1 LNGSK
6 KTMEYF
12 TAGPPSTTA
21 DFRVPLVLLAGMN
34 CTDDLWSGCGLEGS
48 ITPALDEPA
57 MDAQVEALLDILPVR
72 FALAGLSLGGIV
84 GMALCR
90 QAPERVVRL
99 CLMSTN
105 AKGPTQL
112 QRDGWSSWRERLA
125 AGETPR
131 DLQRD
136 ILDALLSAPARDRDS
151 GLAERVLRM
160 GDDTG
165 AARLDAQLRM
175 QATRG
180 DELASLP
187 ELRIP
192 VLVVSG
198 TADAICPPPF
208 HRDIAAA
215 VPGAR
220 LASVDAGH
228 LSPMERPEDVG
239 RLLRSWLNV

>member
-1 LNGSK
+1 
-6 KTMEYF
+6 MESS
-12 TAGPPSTTA
+12 TAGPPSTTP

-48 ITPALDEPA
+48 ITPTLDEPG
-57 MDAQVEALLDILPVR
+57 MDAQVEALLDILPER

-105 AKGPTQL
+105 AQAPTQR
-112 QRDGWSSWRERLA
+112 QRDGWRTWRDRLA
-125 AGETPR
+125 DGETPR
-131 DLQRD
+131 DLQGD
-136 ILDALLSAPARDRDS
+136 ILNALLSAPARDRDP
-151 GLAERVLRM
+151 GLAERVLQM
-160 GDDTG
+160 GEDTG

-180 DELASLP
+180 NELASLP

-192 VLVVSG
+192 LLVVSG
-198 TADAICPPPF
+198 TADAICPPRF
-208 HRDIAAA
+208 HQDIAAT

-220 LASVDAGH
+220 LASVNAGH
-228 LSPMERPEDVG
+228 LSPMERPEEVG
-239 RLLRSWLNV
+239 QLLRSWLNA